1 MFSPY
6 LKKLRSGSSIL
17 PLATNVKY
25 LNPKNYIKFILEKY
39 NLFIFRYSPK
49 SIYSKGFIK
58 RNLKNIKNSDQLI
71 KFHFDTYS
79 DINHINKDLFS
90 TLLNL
95 LDKKASNIFETGSS
109 AHGTNSSI
117 LLLSYVM
124 KFGGEFNTVDIN
136 PQIKKRLNHLS
147 DKNIYFHSS
156 DSVTFINSLNK
167 SYLSSFDI
175 VYLDSY
181 DLDINNP
188 SPSEKHGLEEFLSI
202 EKYLKKGSYVVIDD
216 TPIDLSF
223 FNLKNTT
230 YDYVP
235 GKGALV
241 LKHIK
246 ENGGYEK
253 IFHHYGVILKKL

>member
-1 MFSPY
+1 MPLSE
-6 LKKLRSGSSIL
+6 KLGVGSSIL
-17 PLATNVKY
+17 PLATKMKY
-25 LNPKNYIKFILEKY
+25 LNAKNYIKFIKGKY
-39 NLFIFRYSPK
+39 SLFIFRYSPK

-58 RNLKNIKNSDQLI
+58 RNLKNIKDPDQLI

-79 DINHINKDLFS
+79 DISHINKDLFS
-90 TLLNL
+90 TLFNL
-95 LDKKASNIFETGSS
+95 LEKKASNIFETGSS

-136 PQIKKRLNHLS
+136 PSIKRRLNHLS
-147 DKNIYFHSS
+147 DKNVFFHSS

-167 SYLSSFDI
+167 SYLSSFDA
-175 VYLDSY
+175 VYLDSF

-202 EKYLKKGSYVVIDD
+202 EKYLKKGTYVAIDD

-223 FNLKNTT
+223 FNLENIT

-246 ENGGYEK
+246 EHGGYEI

>member
-1 MFSPY
+1 MKF
-6 LKKLRSGSSIL
+6 
-17 PLATNVKY
+17 
-25 LNPKNYIKFILEKY
+25 LNLKNYIKFIKRKY
-39 NLFIFRYSPK
+39 ALYIFRYSPK
-49 SIYSKGFIK
+49 SIYSKAFIN
-58 RNLKNIKNSDQLI
+58 RNLKNIKDTDQLI
-71 KFHFDTYS
+71 KFHFETYS

-90 TLLNL
+90 TLLKL
-95 LDKKASNIFETGSS
+95 IEKKACNIFETGSS

-117 LLLSYVM
+117 LFLSYVM

-136 PQIKKRLNHLS
+136 PSIKRRLNHLS
-147 DKNIYFHSS
+147 DKNIFFHSS
-156 DSVTFINSLNK
+156 DSVSFIESLNK
-167 SYLSSFDI
+167 SYLGSFDV

-223 FNLKNTT
+223 FKIKNIT

-246 ENGGYEK
+246 EYGGYEI